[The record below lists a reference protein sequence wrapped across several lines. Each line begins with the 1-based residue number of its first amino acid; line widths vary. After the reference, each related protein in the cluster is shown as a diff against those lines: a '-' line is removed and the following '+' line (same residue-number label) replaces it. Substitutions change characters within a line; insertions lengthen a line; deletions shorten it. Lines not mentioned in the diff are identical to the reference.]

1 MTCGMRKRTPPTDRK
16 TCHPFKPRGGVAQK
30 KSHIFHKVLMSLD
43 PIYKY
48 ISSER
53 ENLVI

>member
-30 KSHIFHKVLMSLD
+30 KKSHFPQSTHVTGPYI
-43 PIYKY
+43 Y
-48 ISSER
+48 ISALNER
-53 ENLVI
+53 TW